1 MHVTPALHDAFLSKL
16 EEYGF
21 VPGPSGPGNLESLL
35 AQGVSIRDLAEQV
48 CQEAGVHAA
57 TMSVLLL
64 DAVFPPRPTR
74 APKPVSADEER
85 IRALLAQEEAA
96 LLSGD

>member
-1 MHVTPALHDAFLSKL
+1 MTDLHDARLVLSL
-16 EEYGF
+16 TSIPSRF
-21 VPGPSGPGNLESLL
+21 AALGPVLESLL